1 MLLVRIP
8 GSLAQPARQNGRAL
22 PTSSPPC
29 KQVEEHNT
37 VLRREKL
44 ERAVVDGALEISRK
58 ECARLMREV
67 MALQRD
73 QQAGQLAAR
82 RQRGV
87 NTSSF
92 EHFSIAGPTAWRCA
106 VLPPTII
113 LKHLIYRKAAPA
125 SPAFMAW

>member
-1 MLLVRIP
+1 VLLVWIP

-58 ECARLMREV
+58 ECARLMRE
-67 MALQRD
+67 MM
-73 QQAGQLAAR
+73 G